1 MAKTGLGRGL
11 GALLGEQP
19 AAAPQ
24 ESAPEAASDSVRRI
38 SLGKIQPCPVQ
49 PRREFNRLALEELA
63 QSIKAN
69 GIVQPLITRPVDDHF
84 ELIAGERRWRA
95 ADIAGLSDVP
105 VVVREAT
112 DAEVLEMALIE
123 NLQREDLNPI
133 EEAQGF
139 QNLIDIHQY
148 TQKQAA
154 ARVGRSRAAVANAL
168 RLLKLDED
176 VQVYVR
182 QGRLSM
188 GHAKVILGLED
199 AAQQKLATEHV
210 LKNGLSVRATEEL
223 TGQMQRGGKGTSAKP
238 NGKAIPDAHV
248 TSLQN
253 KLTEQLGTKVSLNYR
268 KGKGAVKIQFYSDE
282 DLVRILSLLGIDS
295 D

>member
-1 MAKTGLGRGL
+1 M
-11 GALLGEQP
+11 GEQP
-19 AAAPQ
+19 VAAPQ
-24 ESAPEAASDSVRRI
+24 EPAPAVASDSVRRI
-38 SLGKIQPCPVQ
+38 PLGKIQPCPVQ
-49 PRREFNRLALEELA
+49 PRRDFDRLALEELA
-63 QSIKAN
+63 QSIEAN
-69 GIVQPLITRPVDDHF
+69 GIVQPLIARPVGDHF

-148 TQKQAA
+148 TQEQAG
-154 ARVGRSRAAVANAL
+154 ARVGRSRTAVANAL

-176 VQVYVR
+176 VQAYVR

-199 AAQQKLATEHV
+199 ATQQKMAAERI
-210 LKNGLSVRATEEL
+210 LKNGLSVRATEDL
-223 TGQMQRGGKGTSAKP
+223 TSQLQRGSKSTSTKS
-238 NGKAIPDAHV
+238 NGKATPDVHV

-253 KLTEQLGTKVSLNYR
+253 KLTEKLGTKVALNYR
-268 KGKGAVKIQFYSDE
+268 KGKGAVKIQFYSDD
-282 DLVRILSLLGIDS
+282 DLERILGLLGIDS

>member
-11 GALLGEQP
+11 GALLGEQSV
-19 AAAPQ
+19 AI
-24 ESAPEAASDSVRRI
+24 SPEPTPTVADDSVRRI
-38 SLGKIQPCPVQ
+38 PLGQIQPCPVQ
-49 PRREFNRLALEELA
+49 PRREFDRLALEELA
-63 QSIKAN
+63 QSIEAN
-69 GIVQPLITRPVDDHF
+69 GIVQPLIARPVADHF

-112 DAEVLEMALIE
+112 DAEVLEMALVE

-139 QNLIDIHQY
+139 QNLIDIHNY
-148 TQKQAA
+148 TQEQAA
-154 ARVGRSRAAVANAL
+154 TRVGRSRTAVANAL
-168 RLLKLDED
+168 RLLKLDEN
-176 VQVYVR
+176 VQAYVR

-199 AAQQKLATEHV
+199 TTQQKLAAERI
-210 LKNGLSVRATEEL
+210 LKDGLSVRATEDL
-223 TGQMQRGGKGTSAKP
+223 TSQLQRGSKSPATKT
-238 NGKAIPDAHV
+238 NGKATTDVHV
-248 TSLQN
+248 ASLQN
-253 KLTEQLGTKVSLNYR
+253 KLTEQLGTKVSLSYR
-268 KGKGAVKIQFYSDE
+268 KGKGAVKIQFYSDD
-282 DLVRILSLLGIDS
+282 DLERILELLGIDS